1 MNKFSIEICVANRRQ
16 LALSSAECV
25 TFEVIVEITTPDG
38 HKVHVFTAPSLRRM
52 HKLFTH
58 SIYTSILICITFSQ
72 HFLLLRAS
80 VDNELIFEA
89 RFTASI
95 PLVNNRANSAFRN
108 MHEL

>member
-1 MNKFSIEICVANRRQ
+1 MNKFSIEICVANRR

-25 TFEVIVEITTPDG
+25 TFEVIAGITTSDG

-72 HFLLLRAS
+72 YFLLLLRAS

-95 PLVNNRANSAFRN
+95 PLVNNRVNSAFRN